1 MKIDICMC
9 TFKRPQIKD
18 TLESLANLHL
28 NDSHTIRVVIADN
41 DETSGAKTYILKCA
55 KEYKLDVHYV
65 HAPAKNISIARNA
78 CLKNATTDIIAFI
91 DDDEIA
97 KPNWLQELL
106 QTHKE
111 TNAPA
116 VLGPVKA
123 IYGDTAPKWM
133 REKDFHSF
141 EPVFV
146 NGEIITGYTS
156 NLLLDRSAEC
166 VAPLTFR
173 EELGNSGG
181 EDSAFLSE
189 LIKRGGKI
197 AFAPNAFVTE
207 AVPENRATLS
217 WLAKRRFR
225 MGQTHAMMT
234 MEGNNLNTP
243 AKVKSITITLFKFLY
258 CCGFSAL
265 NILRKGHMYSWLLR
279 GILHLG
285 AIFKFCGKKDLKQY
299 G

>member
-1 MKIDICMC
+1 MKIDICVC

-18 TLESLANLHL
+18 TLKSLSNLHL
-28 NDSHTIRVVIADN
+28 DGEQTTRIVIADN
-41 DETSGAKTYILKCA
+41 DETDSAKSYILKSA
-55 KEYKLDVHYV
+55 EEYKLDVLYV
-65 HAPAKNISIARNA
+65 HAPARNISIARNA
-78 CLKNATTDIIAFI
+78 CLSNATADIIVFI

-106 QTHKE
+106 KKHKE

-123 IYGDTAPKWM
+123 VYGDNAPQWM

-146 NGEIITGYTS
+146 NDEIITGYTS
-156 NLLLDRSAEC
+156 NLLLDRSAKC
-166 VAPLTFR
+166 ISPLTFK

-181 EDSAFLSE
+181 EDSAFLNE
-189 LIKRGGKI
+189 LVKRGGKI

-207 AVPENRATLS
+207 AVPENRATIS

-225 MGQTHAMMT
+225 MGQTHAMMV
-234 MEGNNLNTP
+234 MHEN
-243 AKVKSITITLFKFLY
+243 ITLPTKIKAIIITLLKFFY
-258 CCGFSAL
+258 CCVFAIL
-265 NILRKGHMYSWLLR
+265 NIFRKGHMYSWLLR